1 MIRTE
6 EINFCL
12 VCNSRGSLLYEGL
25 RDRLFGVEGV
35 YNYFFCDRCKFAWL
49 NPRPIKEDIAKCYK
63 EYYTH
68 QPSIISKEINARKNK
83 IKEKIRKFIL
93 YSYSNIPISD
103 TLSSSKLILG
113 KILSLFP
120 SLLKRASPIIP
131 KWYNCGKLLDIGCGN
146 GYFLYIMKKLGW
158 NVYGIEI
165 DEEAANFAKRN
176 YDLPIFIGSLEEANF
191 SEGFFDVITMNHTIE
206 HVYNPLTLLR
216 KAYKILVPG
225 GYIYLRTPNIE
236 SLAHKLFKRDCF
248 FLDAPRHL
256 WLWSKNSITKILER
270 EKFNVIKFE
279 TSNFYASVV
288 YDQSKLIQK
297 QGRAEL
303 NKKISIA
310 GKMFSKFEHLLKI
323 IRIDI
328 SEDIYLIARKRN

>member
-12 VCNSRGSLLYEGL
+12 LCNARGSLLYEGV

-35 YNYFFCDRCKFAWL
+35 YNYYFCDWCKFAWL
-49 NPRPIKEDIAKCYK
+49 NPRPIKEDIFLCYK

-68 QPSIISKEINARKNK
+68 QPSMISREINREKNK
-83 IKEKIRKFIL
+83 I
-93 YSYSNIPISD
+93 SSNE
-103 TLSSSKLILG
+103 LILG
-113 KILSLFP
+113 KIFP
-120 SLLKRASPIIP
+120 FLRKRASYSFPIIP

-176 YDLPIFIGSLEEANF
+176 YDLPIFIGSIEEANF
-191 SEGFFDVITMNHTIE
+191 SKEFFDVITMNHTIE

-216 KAYKILVPG
+216 KAYETLVQG

-248 FLDAPRHL
+248 F
-256 WLWSKNSITKILER
+256 
-270 EKFNVIKFE
+270 
-279 TSNFYASVV
+279 
-288 YDQSKLIQK
+288 
-297 QGRAEL
+297 
-303 NKKISIA
+303 
-310 GKMFSKFEHLLKI
+310 
-323 IRIDI
+323 
-328 SEDIYLIARKRN
+328 